1 MVRNYWKAK
10 SWLLVLALSFLIL
23 SPAGAQES
31 LSFFFVKITDASKTV
46 KNGGQ
51 TETQKLVTKMASDFE
66 RVENKD
72 SEVGKIVSE
81 VGKIVKEKLA
91 LSGDITEAK
100 LTEISSALLA
110 FEKEQNPVD
119 LDAEKEKLVNRLSPR
134 FETLEQA
141 IASKDLEKVR
151 EAFKKMNSTW
161 TINESVVRDNSTAH
175 YGRVETAISFLP
187 SSMETEPTDESGT

>member
-1 MVRNYWKAK
+1 M
-10 SWLLVLALSFLIL
+10 SFLIL

-72 SEVGKIVSE
+72 SEVGKIV
-81 VGKIVKEKLA
+81 KEKLA

-134 FETLEQA
+134 FETLEQPLPPK
-141 IASKDLEKVR
+141 IWKKSEKLLR
-151 EAFKKMNSTW
+151 K
-161 TINESVVRDNSTAH
+161 
-175 YGRVETAISFLP
+175 
-187 SSMETEPTDESGT
+187 

>member
-1 MVRNYWKAK
+1 
-10 SWLLVLALSFLIL
+10 
-23 SPAGAQES
+23 PAGAQES
-31 LSFFFVKITDASKTV
+31 LSSYFVKITDASKAV
-46 KNGGQ
+46 KNGDQ
-51 TETQKLVTKMASDFE
+51 AEVQKLVTKMASDFE

-72 SEVGKIVSE
+72 SE

>member
-1 MVRNYWKAK
+1 MSSY
-10 SWLLVLALSFLIL
+10 
-23 SPAGAQES
+23 
-31 LSFFFVKITDASKTV
+31 FVKITDASKAV
-46 KNGGQ
+46 KNGDQ
-51 TETQKLVTKMASDFE
+51 AEVQKLVTKMASDFE

-72 SEVGKIVSE
+72 SEVGKIV
-81 VGKIVKEKLA
+81 KIVKEKLA

>member
-31 LSFFFVKITDASKTV
+31 LSFFFVKITDASK
-46 KNGGQ
+46 
-51 TETQKLVTKMASDFE
+51 MASDFE

-72 SEVGKIVSE
+72 SE